1 MVIDLC
7 NKHALVCGSTQGI
20 GKAIAFELA
29 SSNAKVTLFAR
40 NKESLKKALNEIN
53 QVSDGND
60 YLVADFEKPEEVKSV
75 IEHQLRRKSYDIL
88 INNTG
93 GPSAG
98 AITEATTDDF
108 QKGLNAH
115 LMCNHILA
123 RHLIPHMKEAGYGRI
138 INVVST
144 SVKIP
149 IPGLGVSNT
158 VRGAIA
164 NWSKTLSL
172 ELAQYGITV
181 NNILPGLTNTKRLE
195 TLFQRMAE
203 DSGKTTSWLE
213 EKMKESV
220 PAKRFGEPSEIA
232 YLAAFLA
239 SPYANYI
246 NGTNIPVDGGRT
258 GSL

>member
-1 MVIDLC
+1 
-7 NKHALVCGSTQGI
+7 
-20 GKAIAFELA
+20 
-29 SSNAKVTLFAR
+29 
-40 NKESLKKALNEIN
+40 
-53 QVSDGND
+53 
-60 YLVADFEKPEEVKSV
+60 
-75 IEHQLRRKSYDIL
+75 
-88 INNTG
+88 
-93 GPSAG
+93 
-98 AITEATTDDF
+98 
-108 QKGLNAH
+108 
-115 LMCNHILA
+115 MCNHIIV

-164 NWSKTLSL
+164 NWAKTLSL

-203 DSGKTTSWLE
+203 DSGETTSRLK

-232 YLAAFLA
+232 CLAAFLA